1 MVHPIGRASVFLQ
14 PCSLTSPPARR
25 PLRSPSAVRADWGTG
40 MLLLAEGFTSV
51 PQTLRRA
58 SFPGEGRALST
69 HTGHVP
75 EPERTPLPARWA
87 SQVRDEF
94 LGQGT
99 GTLLRKPAEVVDS
112 HPKEPSCLS

>member
-25 PLRSPSAVRADWGTG
+25 PLRSPSAVGADWGTG

-58 SFPGEGRALST
+58 SFPDEGVRSAHTQAVSLSLSA
-69 HTGHVP
+69 HRSLHGGP
-75 EPERTPLPARWA
+75 
-87 SQVRDEF
+87 VR
-94 LGQGT
+94 
-99 GTLLRKPAEVVDS
+99 
-112 HPKEPSCLS
+112 